1 MFCLLVFTFAVCY
14 LFNSFFSAVLFSPQ
28 TYFYSQ
34 ARTSLPPYP
43 PPPHDSMNEAI
54 IRKLNPVGSRRFQ
67 IHLCLLSWVMS
78 REFTRGSFD
87 ELMKV
92 FEGILSIQR
101 FSIWPNTEI
110 FSYNKIFI
118 AHYACK
124 KCRFEFGTTKG
135 FIFQIINS
143 LIESWGGAGGGYAW
157 PTLTVFVNCKL
168 FLLNFFFCLHRPSL
182 NSLVSCGQYF
192 CFIMWFFIKFFL
204 LLF

>member
-1 MFCLLVFTFAVCY
+1 M
-14 LFNSFFSAVLFSPQ
+14 
-28 TYFYSQ
+28 
-34 ARTSLPPYP
+34 R
-43 PPPHDSMNEAI
+43 NE
-54 IRKLNPVGSRRFQ
+54 PW
-67 IHLCLLSWVMS
+67 IHGGQFWWI
-78 REFTRGSFD
+78 D
-87 ELMKV
+87 EEV

-192 CFIMWFFIKFFL
+192 CFIMWFFIKFCCCCFSWCPWMTSYYLITSWTSLIL
-204 LLF
+204 LPGLFFIIQHLKQLGTGSFYF